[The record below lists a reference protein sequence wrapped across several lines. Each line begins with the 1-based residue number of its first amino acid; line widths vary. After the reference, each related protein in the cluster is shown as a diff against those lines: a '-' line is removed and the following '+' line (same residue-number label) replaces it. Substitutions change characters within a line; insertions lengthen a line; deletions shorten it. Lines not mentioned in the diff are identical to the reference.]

1 MNWTTDSATSS
12 GATTIPGPGSRCA
25 SWSTPARRWRTTTQA
40 GGAHFLEHM
49 LFNGTEKFPEN
60 ELIAVLRSFGAG
72 FGADI
77 NAYTSY
83 DETVYQLT
91 MPTEDPDVVATGLDV
106 LEQWLSSATIDEAQV
121 ESERGVVLDEWRG
134 SAASSDG
141 RIFDA
146 LETLVPHR
154 FAVRGQAADRHRC
167 RHHGDDLGTAAV
179 VLRRLV
185 PPGQRRRRRR
195 RRHRSRGDRT
205 ATHRPLRSR

>member
-1 MNWTTDSATSS
+1 
-12 GATTIPGPGSRCA
+12 
-25 SWSTPARRWRTTTQA
+25 
-40 GGAHFLEHM
+40 M

-141 RIFDA
+141 RIFDE
-146 LETLVPHR
+146 LESLFLTGSPYE
-154 FAVRGQAADRHRC
+154 GKQPDRHRC
-167 RHHGDDLGTAAV
+167 RHRGDDLGAAAV

-185 PPGQRRRRRR
+185 PPGQRCGGRR
-195 RRHRSRGDRT
+195 RRHRSR
-205 ATHRPLRSR
+205 